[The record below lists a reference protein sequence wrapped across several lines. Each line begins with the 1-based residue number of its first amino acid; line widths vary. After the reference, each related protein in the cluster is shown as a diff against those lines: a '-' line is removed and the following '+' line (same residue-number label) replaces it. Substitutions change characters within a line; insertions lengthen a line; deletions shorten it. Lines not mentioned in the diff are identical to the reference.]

1 MPPAAI
7 ASRVCVTIGKASSS
21 PRRCMRR
28 RNSSVEA
35 GGNFGAPPQPPHSR
49 SNCRSSA
56 RVSLA
61 EHALGER
68 IGRGPELGRLAHGV
82 DDRRRLARDVS
93 AALAIGV
100 GDRSQHLL
108 EAGQPVPRLGRVVR
122 PPEERLTLGREEHG
136 HRPAAVPRERDD
148 SVHVERVDVGPLLA
162 VDLDADEALV
172 HQRGRLLVLERLVLH
187 HMAPVAGG
195 VADGEEDR
203 LVLGARL
210 GKRLVAPGEPV
221 DRVARVLEQV
231 RARLGG

>member
-7 ASRVCVTIGKASSS
+7 ASRVCVTIGKASVVAAQVHAQEKLERRGGRELRRAAPAAPLPVELPLER
-21 PRRCMRR
+21 PRR
-28 RNSSVEA
+28 
-35 GGNFGAPPQPPHSR
+35 
-49 SNCRSSA
+49 
-56 RVSLA
+56 LA

-136 HRPAAVPRERDD
+136 HRPAAVPGERDD

-172 HQRGRLLVLERLVLH
+172 HQRGRVLVLERLALH
-187 HMAPVAGG
+187 HVAPVAGG

-221 DRVARVLEQV
+221 HRVARVLEQV